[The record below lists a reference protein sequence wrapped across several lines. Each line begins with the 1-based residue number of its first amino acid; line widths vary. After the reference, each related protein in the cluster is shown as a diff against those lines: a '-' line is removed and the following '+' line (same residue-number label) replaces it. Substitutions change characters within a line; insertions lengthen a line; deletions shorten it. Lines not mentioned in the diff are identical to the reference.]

1 MFQRSFTVDI
11 FKVIAAQLIVW
22 HHLCAYGPMAQTMR
36 TAWPVLIEGIYDH
49 ARIAVQ
55 VFLVV
60 SGFLAAQ
67 SVGGRTLS
75 HPLTSIF
82 KRYVR
87 LVPIYLLVLM
97 LISLVVALARPVI
110 DGDWLPDAPTLGQ
123 VGAHVLLLSAL
134 LDYPALSSGVWYVAI
149 DFQLYVLLVLM
160 TFALRSTRA
169 LSWCV
174 ATLCA
179 ASMLWLNRIPA
190 LDNWAL
196 YFFGAYGLG
205 ALAAWAKRSRADA
218 ALFWGLAALAV
229 LALWLEYRSRLSLA
243 LATAVWLV
251 IRPKGSPH
259 WTPTKRVV
267 HRMANSAYAQFLTHF
282 GLIVVFSV
290 MWNSSQFTSAS
301 TALGL
306 CVFIWLCSIGL
317 GLFMHEKA
325 EVPMHH
331 WLSHQSK
338 LMFLRLTN

>member
-174 ATLCA
+174 AALCA

-338 LMFLRLTN
+338 LMFLRFTN

>member
-22 HHLCAYGPMAQTMR
+22 HHLCAYGPMAKAMR

-67 SVGGRTLS
+67 SVGARTLS

-97 LISLVVALARPVI
+97 LISIVVALVRPAI
-110 DGDWLPDAPTLGQ
+110 DGDWLPDAPTFGQ
-123 VGAHVLLLSAL
+123 IGAHVLLLSSL

-160 TFALRSTRA
+160 TFALRTSRT

-174 ATLCA
+174 AALCA
-179 ASMLWLNRIPA
+179 ASMLWLNHIPT

-205 ALAAWAKRSRADA
+205 ALAAWAKRSRGDA
-218 ALFWGLAALAV
+218 TMFWGLAALAV

-290 MWNSSQFTSAS
+290 MWNTSHFTSAS